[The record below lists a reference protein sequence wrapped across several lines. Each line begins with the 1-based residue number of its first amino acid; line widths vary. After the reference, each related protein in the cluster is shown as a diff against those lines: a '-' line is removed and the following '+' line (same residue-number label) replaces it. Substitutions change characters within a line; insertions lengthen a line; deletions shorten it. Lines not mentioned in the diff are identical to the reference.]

1 MSSHESYFAQ
11 NPGRL
16 AVGDPAQRTAEA
28 VSALIQAARKRSRTV
43 QAARKRS
50 RTVQWMPEGT
60 RGCRFEIIVVDSG
73 AYEAIAH
80 IDGNTGAMR
89 LEAQ

>member
-43 QAARKRS
+43 Q
-50 RTVQWMPEGT
+50 WMPEGA

-73 AYEAIAH
+73 AYEAVAH
-80 IDGNTGAMR
+80 VDGNTGAMR

>member
-1 MSSHESYFAQ
+1 MNSHGSYFAQ

-28 VSALIQAARKRSRTV
+28 VSALP

-80 IDGNTGAMR
+80 VDGNTGAMR